1 MADPHPGVSCSTDE
15 HTLYSVTKR
24 VTIRVKF
31 LLNHSEGSWFA
42 VYTKPRQ
49 EHIALE
55 NLERQ
60 DFRCFLPMAINPYQ
74 RRSDK
79 KLRIEPL
86 FPRYLFLNAVAD
98 QQSLGPVRSTR
109 GVATLV
115 RFGMELACLP
125 ETVIKAIHN
134 RCEPDSGLVRLDPV
148 PAEPG
153 DKVRV
158 FDGPMAGLEGIFKE
172 RKGEKRALLLAMLL
186 GTETSVEVDALMLQK
201 AV

>member
-1 MADPHPGVSCSTDE
+1 
-15 HTLYSVTKR
+15 
-24 VTIRVKF
+24 
-31 LLNHSEGSWFA
+31 

-74 RRSDK
+74 RRSEN

-86 FPRYLFLNAVAD
+86 FPRYLFLNVIPD

-115 RFGMELACLP
+115 RFGVELARLP
-125 ETVIKAIHN
+125 ETVIRAINN
-134 RCEPDSGLVRLDPV
+134 RCDPDTGLVKLEPV
-148 PAEPG
+148 PVEPG
-153 DKVRV
+153 DKVKV
-158 FDGPMAGLEGIFKE
+158 FDGPLAGLQGIFKE
-172 RKGEKRALLLAMLL
+172 RKGEKRALLLARML
-186 GTETSVEVDALMLQK
+186 GTESTVEVDALLLQK
-201 AV
+201 AM